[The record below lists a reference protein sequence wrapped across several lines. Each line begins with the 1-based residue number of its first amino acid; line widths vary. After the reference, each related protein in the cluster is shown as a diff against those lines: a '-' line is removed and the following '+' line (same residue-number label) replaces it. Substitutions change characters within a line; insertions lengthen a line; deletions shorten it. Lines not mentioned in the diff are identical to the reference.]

1 MTSPKSDPAAR
12 AAELREEL
20 RRHDYRYYVLDD
32 PVISDAEYDALF
44 RELVRLE
51 ESHPDLRTADSPTQK
66 VGAAPVSDFGTVEH
80 SVPMLSLDNVTTAE
94 ELREW
99 EERLRNHLK
108 DPEAELSFLVE
119 PKFDG
124 VAVEAVWVDGVY
136 RTGSTRGDGVT
147 GEDVT
152 EQLRTVRSLPLRLR
166 SEERPPPARLE
177 ARGEVMMS
185 LAEFE
190 KLNRRLSEEGQAPYA
205 NPRNLTAGSIKQK
218 DPKVTATRALEV
230 VFYSVGRL
238 EGAEAASQ
246 TELLDLFRSLGLR
259 TSELAK
265 ACADMDAVVAR
276 IEELG
281 GMRDDLPYEID
292 GAVVKVDDRA
302 LQDRLGVR
310 SRSPRWAVAY
320 KFAARQGTTRVE
332 DIFVSVGRTGA
343 LTPVAALEPV
353 PIGGVTV
360 SRVTLHNR
368 DEMNRLGIRI
378 GDRVLVERAGDV
390 IPKVVKVIED
400 GRTGDE
406 RAFEW
411 PSTCP
416 VCGTP
421 VREDP
426 EEVAVYCPNIACP
439 AQRKARLRHFASRR
453 AMDVEGLGEKL
464 VDQLVDREIV
474 KDPADLFALDAA
486 TLADLERMGE
496 KSAENLV
503 AALAAAKETTLSRF
517 LYALGP
523 RHVGEATART
533 LARDLGSLEEVMA
546 ADEETLVAVPD
557 VGPIVAKA
565 IRDFFD
571 EEENRAVID
580 KLLAAGVDPKP
591 EAVEATVESP
601 IAGKTIV
608 FTGALEN
615 LSRDEAK
622 MLAIRLGAK
631 AAGSVSKKTDLV
643 VAGPGAGS
651 KRKKAEDLGIE
662 VVDEEEFFRRIG
674 GKPEPAE

>member
-1 MTSPKSDPAAR
+1 MCPATPDPSTR
-12 AAELREEL
+12 AAELREEI
-20 RRHDYRYYVLDD
+20 RRHDYNYHVLDA
-32 PVISDAEYDALF
+32 PVISDFEYDELF
-44 RELVRLE
+44 RELVRIE
-51 ESHPDLRTADSPTQK
+51 EAHPELRTEDSPTQK
-66 VGAAPVSDFGTVEH
+66 VGAAPVSDFGTIEH
-80 SVPMLSLDNVTTAE
+80 SVPMLSLDNVTSPG

-99 EERLRNHLK
+99 EERLKNHLK
-108 DPEAELSFLVE
+108 DPEAEIAWLVE
-119 PKFDG
+119 PKYDG
-124 VAVEAVWVDGVY
+124 VAVESVWVDGVY
-136 RTGSTRGDGVT
+136 TTGSTRGDGVT

-166 SEERPPPARLE
+166 DEDRAPPARLE

-190 KLNRRLSEEGQAPYA
+190 KLNRRLTEEGQSPYA

-218 DPKVTATRALEV
+218 DPKVTASRALEV

-238 EGAEAASQ
+238 EGAEAATQ
-246 TELLDLFRSLGLR
+246 ADLLALFGSLGLR
-259 TSELAK
+259 TSNLAK
-265 ACADMDAVVAR
+265 ACPDMDAVVAR

-281 GMRDDLPYEID
+281 GMRDELPFEID
-292 GAVVKVDDRA
+292 GAVVKVEDRA
-302 LQDRLGVR
+302 LQERLGVR
-310 SRSPRWAVAY
+310 SRSPRWAVAF

-353 PIGGVTV
+353 AIGGVTV

-368 DEMNRLGIRI
+368 DEMNRLGVRI

-390 IPKVVKVIED
+390 IPKVVKAIED
-400 GRTGDE
+400 ERTGDE
-406 RAFEW
+406 REFAW
-411 PSTCP
+411 PDGCP

-464 VDQLVDREIV
+464 VDQLVDRGIV
-474 KDPADLFALDAA
+474 EDPSDLYALDAA

-503 AALAAAKETTLSRF
+503 AALAASKETTLSRF
-517 LYALGP
+517 LFALGP

-533 LARDLGSLEEVMA
+533 LARELGTLEAVMD
-546 ADEETLVAVPD
+546 ADEEALVDVPD

-571 EEENRAVID
+571 EEENRAVVD
-580 KLLAAGVDPKP
+580 KLLAAGVKP
-591 EAVEATVESP
+591 AEEPREALPESP
-601 IAGKTIV
+601 IAGMTIV

-631 AAGSVSKKTDLV
+631 AAGSVSKRTDLV

-651 KRKKAEDLGIE
+651 KRKKAEELGIE
-662 VVDEEEFFRRIG
+662 IVDEAEFFHRIG
-674 GKPEPAE
+674 EKPESAE